1 MGIWCQKVTTFANV
15 LRNYVFIAW
24 FKAFE
29 ETTDF
34 PPKGRWGRWSR
45 RPEHILHFLQWIILL
60 GQNFWILRIHRH
72 IFSST
77 SMSWQDTGLYHL
89 QGLSAKFVL
98 SAQWIWEHLY
108 TWYEK
113 YPHNLHCNSWNLFN
127 ILSAVKQGSCKLIMW
142 M

>member
-60 GQNFWILRIHRH
+60 GQNSWILRIHHH

-77 SMSWQDTGLYHL
+77 SMSWQDTGLYPL
-89 QGLSAKFVL
+89 TETVCEVCS
-98 SAQWIWEHLY
+98 IC
-108 TWYEK
+108 TM
-113 YPHNLHCNSWNLFN
+113 NLGTSIHMVWKISSIICTVTAGISLTYY
-127 ILSAVKQGSCKLIMW
+127 LL
-142 M
+142 